1 MFGDFPAQAAR
12 FWVGLG
18 RVFFFYL
25 FFFKRMEV
33 VVMVGCPQR
42 DACCVPVCLP
52 KESSGATLREAIG
65 LLVGEKG
72 KGCSCALLLG
82 IKCW

>member
-1 MFGDFPAQAAR
+1 MAFPAQAVL

-18 RVFFFYL
+18 WVFFFYL
-25 FFFKRMEV
+25 FFKRMEV
-33 VVMVGCPQR
+33 VVLVGCPQR

-52 KESSGATLREAIG
+52 KESSGAMLREAIG

-72 KGCSCALLLG
+72 KALF
-82 IKCW
+82 

>member
-1 MFGDFPAQAAR
+1 MEV
-12 FWVGLG
+12 VGCLVG
-18 RVFFFYL
+18 FCSFF

-42 DACCVPVCLP
+42 EACCVPVCLP
-52 KESSGATLREAIG
+52 KESSGASLREAIG

-72 KGCSCALLLG
+72 KALF
-82 IKCW
+82 